1 MSDVFQ
7 EPYEIIGDS
16 ATNEDHYGPTK
27 ARLSDSLLL
36 RHFEICCV
44 GTFHHLSLG
53 MWTVLY
59 LYMFIFSGLIMVLK
73 VSVANLQE
81 VDVLTSC
88 TAVFEGMDMSTWKV
102 RLYFP
107 GASKQW

>member
-53 MWTVLY
+53 M
-59 LYMFIFSGLIMVLK
+59 
-73 VSVANLQE
+73 
-81 VDVLTSC
+81 
-88 TAVFEGMDMSTWKV
+88 
-102 RLYFP
+102 
-107 GASKQW
+107 